1 MSFRASSVLAFRAS
15 SSLRAGKP
23 RNDVPLAM
31 SKWWGSYKAQD
42 GVVTQQLSPY
52 EQQAIMPWVRTWPK
66 RLMTKFT
73 STALDWVPPF
83 VLMIG
88 LVEWSEWKHSD
99 IAHHHRD

>member
-42 GVVTQQLSPY
+42 GIVTQQLSPY
-52 EQQAIMPWVRTWPK
+52 EQQGEREGKGGGGGKVW
-66 RLMTKFT
+66 
-73 STALDWVPPF
+73 
-83 VLMIG
+83 
-88 LVEWSEWKHSD
+88 
-99 IAHHHRD
+99 